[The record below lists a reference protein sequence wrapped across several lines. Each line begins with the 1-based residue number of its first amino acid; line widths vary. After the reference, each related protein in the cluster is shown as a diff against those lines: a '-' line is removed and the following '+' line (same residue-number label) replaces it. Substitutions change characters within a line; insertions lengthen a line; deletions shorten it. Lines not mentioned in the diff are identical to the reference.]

1 MIVLNG
7 LRALDVQGSDFRSID
22 SVFINDVESPDVII
36 VSPTELI
43 AQLPP
48 GLQRVPDVQSIM
60 VLSRQLTL
68 SASSVLRFQIG
79 DTPSSVSGILRLLQ
93 LFVKLLISEPGSDI
107 MNKTLGGG
115 LLRPLGATFGTE
127 DGDSIRTNAVV
138 AVDSVSKQI
147 VAIQSRNGTLPR
159 NERLMSAA
167 VLGATFSRESGSMFL
182 SVEVKNQTG
191 VPAQLNLEL

>member
-1 MIVLNG
+1 
-7 LRALDVQGSDFRSID
+7 
-22 SVFINDVESPDVII
+22 
-36 VSPTELI
+36 
-43 AQLPP
+43 
-48 GLQRVPDVQSIM
+48 M